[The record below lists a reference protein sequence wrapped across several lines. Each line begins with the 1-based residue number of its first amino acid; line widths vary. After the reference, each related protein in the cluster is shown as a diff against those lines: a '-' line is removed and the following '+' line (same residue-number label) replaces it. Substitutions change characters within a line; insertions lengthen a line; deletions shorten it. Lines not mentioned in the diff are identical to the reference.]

1 MHERV
6 ICQHTGTCTWQILMN
21 ETHVC
26 HVLCTDSNLYL
37 FMAYVGL
44 FVYSDTFLIKRKG
57 DFIMALF
64 VELFLLGVGL
74 SMDAFAVSVCK
85 GLGMRKLDKK
95 QALIIGL
102 YFGGFQAL
110 MPLIGW
116 LLGSQFQQYIT
127 SIDHW
132 IAFILLGFIGGKMMV
147 EAVREWNEEETVEVM
162 DAPIDHKNMFV
173 LAVATSIDALAVGI
187 TFAFLNTPIIE
198 AITIIGIT
206 TMVLSIIGVIVGN
219 FFGSRYKSKA
229 EFIGGLILVLLG
241 LKILLKHLGILTF

>member
-1 MHERV
+1 
-6 ICQHTGTCTWQILMN
+6 
-21 ETHVC
+21 
-26 HVLCTDSNLYL
+26 
-37 FMAYVGL
+37 
-44 FVYSDTFLIKRKG
+44 
-57 DFIMALF
+57 MALF

-132 IAFILLGFIGGKMMV
+132 IAFILLGLIGGHMLL
-147 EAVREWNEEETVEVM
+147 EAIREIRHPEACAEKRPFTLRILLVQ
-162 DAPIDHKNMFV
+162 
-173 LAVATSIDALAVGI
+173 AVATRIDALAVGVS
-187 TFAFLNTPIIE
+187 FAVVDTNI
-198 AITIIGIT
+198 AAAAAIIGIIT
-206 TMVLSIIGVIVGN
+206 CALCVIGAAIGQKCGAFLGQWAKLLGGVI
-219 FFGSRYKSKA
+219 
-229 EFIGGLILVLLG
+229 LLG
-241 LKILLKHLGILTF
+241 IGFKILIEHLAS

>member
-1 MHERV
+1 
-6 ICQHTGTCTWQILMN
+6 
-21 ETHVC
+21 
-26 HVLCTDSNLYL
+26 
-37 FMAYVGL
+37 MAYVGL

-147 EAVREWNEEETVEVM
+147 EAVREWNEKETVEVM

-241 LKILLKHLGILTF
+241 LKILLEHLGILTF

>member
-1 MHERV
+1 
-6 ICQHTGTCTWQILMN
+6 MN

-26 HVLCTDSNLYL
+26 SKTVHTRLLRLYC
-37 FMAYVGL
+37 FAAYVGL
-44 FVYSDTFLIKRKG
+44 FVCSDTFLQKKKKESLTMLM
-57 DFIMALF
+57 FI
-64 VELFLLGVGL
+64 ELFLLGIGL
-74 SMDAFAVSVCK
+74 AMDAFAVSVCK
-85 GLGMRKLDKK
+85 GLGMRRLNKK

-116 LLGSQFQQYIT
+116 LLGSQFQKYIT

-132 IAFILLGFIGGKMMV
+132 IAFILLSFIGGKMMI
-147 EAVREWNEEETVEVM
+147 EAIREWNEEETVDVM
-162 DAPIDHKNMFV
+162 DAPLDHKNMLV

-187 TFAFLNTPIIE
+187 TFAFLDTPIIE

-206 TMVLSIIGVIVGN
+206 TMVISIIGVVVGN

-241 LKILLKHLGILTF
+241 LKILLEHLGILVF